1 MMNSSQKNYYIVD
14 ILVIIE
20 KNSSRSMIREN
31 YKKKLQN
38 KSYCLSFFLNNPK

>member
-20 KNSSRSMIREN
+20 KILVVQWYEKII
-31 YKKKLQN
+31 KKIVKQITLPII
-38 KSYCLSFFLNNPK
+38 FFK